1 MGLPAEDQGDSMP
14 KIIAATFADQA
25 AAGKGLAA
33 VAGGVGGALK
43 QGALVNKTDSGEIK
57 FVETK
62 DMGTKQ
68 GAVTGGVIGAAIGI
82 IAGPVGVIG
91 GGAIGAG
98 VGSLAAKLRDS
109 GFPDAQLKGLGEDL
123 TPGQSAIVA
132 LVDDDA
138 VDKAQELLKVV
149 DADRVVVHDVS
160 TDLADVL
167 DQEAAATGSS
177 AEPAA
182 PAS

>member
-1 MGLPAEDQGDSMP
+1 MP
-14 KIIAATFADQA
+14 KIIAATFADQG
-25 AAGKGLAA
+25 AAGKGLAS
-33 VAGGVGGALK
+33 VAGALAGALK
-43 QGALVNKTDSGEIK
+43 QGAVVSKADSGEIK

-68 GAVTGGVIGAAIGI
+68 GAVTGGVIGAAVGI
-82 IAGPVGVIG
+82 LAGPVGIIG

-98 VGSLAAKLRDS
+98 IGGLAAKLRDS

-123 TPGQSAIVA
+123 SPGASALVA

-138 VDKAQELLKVV
+138 VEKAQALLKVV
-149 DADRVVVHDVS
+149 DADRVVVDEVS

-167 DQEAAATGSS
+167 EQEAAGSS
-177 AEPAA
+177 PVPTA

>member
-1 MGLPAEDQGDSMP
+1 MP
-14 KIIAATFADQA
+14 KIVAATFADQG
-25 AAGKGLAA
+25 AAGKGVAS
-33 VAGGVGGALK
+33 VAGALAGALK
-43 QGALVNKTDSGEIK
+43 QGAVVSRTDSGEIK

-68 GAVTGGVIGAAIGI
+68 GAVTGGVIGAAVGI
-82 IAGPVGVIG
+82 LAGPVGIVG

-98 VGSLAAKLRDS
+98 IGGLAAKLRDS

-123 TPGQSAIVA
+123 TPGASAIVA

-138 VDKAQELLKVV
+138 VEKAQALLKVV
-149 DADRVVVHDVS
+149 DADRVVVDEVS

-167 DQEAAATGSS
+167 EQEAAGSS
-177 AEPAA
+177 PAPTA